1 MVRNVSIWCGI
12 VLIALATGC
21 KNQEPATVDQ
31 QAQAPQ
37 APAAVQASAPVAP
50 AAQAAV
56 KTGTVA
62 ETMNAG
68 GYTYMLV
75 DDGAGQ
81 IWVAI
86 LQSDVAVGQEVSY
99 YDGMVMENFA
109 SKTLDR
115 TFDKVVFSSGL
126 VGAQPAGGAVSA
138 PSAAGSFD
146 QALGSEMQAMGGQ
159 APMMP
164 PGSRK
169 AVVPFTEIKVDKAI
183 GDNSYTVGELYEKGA
198 ELNGQKITVRG
209 KIVKVSSNIMGR
221 NWLHIQDGTGSPE
234 ANTHDL
240 VVTTTTVPDQGWD
253 IITVQGVIA
262 ANKDFG
268 AGYFYAVILEEAA
281 ITQ

>member
-12 VLIALATGC
+12 VLIVLATGC
-21 KNQEPATVDQ
+21 KSQEPATVEQ

-37 APAAVQASAPVAP
+37 APATVQAPAPAAP

-56 KTGTVA
+56 KKGMVA

-75 DDGAGQ
+75 DNGTAQ
-81 IWVAI
+81 TWVAI
-86 LQSDVAVGQEVSY
+86 LQSDVAVGQEVSF
-99 YDGMVMENFA
+99 YDGMVMENFV

-115 TFDKVVFSSGL
+115 SFDKLVFSSGL
-126 VGAQPAGGAVSA
+126 VGEQPAGGAVSA
-138 PSAAGSFD
+138 PSAANSFD
-146 QALGSEMQAMGGQ
+146 QALGGEMQSMGGQ
-159 APMMP
+159 AAMGG
-164 PGSRK
+164 GSRK
-169 AVVPFTEIKVDKAI
+169 AVVPFAEIKVDKAT
-183 GDNSYTVGELYEKGA
+183 GENSYTVGELYEKA
-198 ELNGQKITVRG
+198 VDLNGQTVTVRG

-221 NWLHIQDGTGSPE
+221 NWIHIQDGTGSPA

-240 VVTTTTVPDQGWD
+240 VVTTAAVPDQGWD

-268 AGYFYAVILEEAA
+268 AGYSYAVILEEAA
-281 ITQ
+281 INQ